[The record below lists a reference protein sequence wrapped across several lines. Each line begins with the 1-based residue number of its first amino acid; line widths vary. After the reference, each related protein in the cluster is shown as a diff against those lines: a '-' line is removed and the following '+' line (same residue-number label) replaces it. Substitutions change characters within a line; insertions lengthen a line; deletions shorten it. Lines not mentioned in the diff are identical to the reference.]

1 MSDILI
7 MITTTLANY
16 SFKLR
21 QSPYEILK
29 HCFYLAHPLSIIC
42 KVFYSEKK
50 KSEMNTQ
57 KSSTS
62 IRALKLQFFRLIMLY
77 TSRKLNNE
85 LILLNFYSVI
95 DLSLLHI

>member
-42 KVFYSEKK
+42 KVFYNEKK
-50 KSEMNTQ
+50 KIRNEHSEVIGINQ
-57 KSSTS
+57 S
-62 IRALKLQFFRLIMLY
+62 IEITIF
-77 TSRKLNNE
+77 
-85 LILLNFYSVI
+85 
-95 DLSLLHI
+95 